1 MTFLMALFVI
11 GWVAAALIG
20 TQAYFR
26 GEQTKPIHLRNW
38 RSNSFEALAQTVTGQ
53 ETDYQERI
61 QAIGRDAYAS
71 SLLPTK

>member
-38 RSNSFEALAQTVTGQ
+38 RSNSFEALAKTVTGQ

-61 QAIGRDAYAS
+61 PAYGMDAYAS
-71 SLLPTK
+71 SLLPIK